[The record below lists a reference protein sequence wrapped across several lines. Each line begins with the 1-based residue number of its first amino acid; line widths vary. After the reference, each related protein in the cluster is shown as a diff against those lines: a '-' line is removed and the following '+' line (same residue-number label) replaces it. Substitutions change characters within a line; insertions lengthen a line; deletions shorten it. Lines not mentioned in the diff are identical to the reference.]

1 MSTTPRT
8 VLITG
13 AGAGIGRATAVEFAA
28 RGWQVAACDIDAASA
43 AATVQAI
50 RDTGGSAESFAAD
63 IADAAQV
70 QALFT
75 ALRGKFP
82 KLDAAFNN
90 AGLGSGQRKGL
101 AEVTEDEWQRLL
113 DVNLSGT
120 WRCMKHE
127 INWMLETGGGAIV
140 NNGSVFSVNGF
151 VGAPYTATKHGIA
164 GLTKS
169 GAIAYASRGIRINAV
184 CPGLIDAGMGAKALQ
199 QPHTDLD
206 RLMAMHPANRA
217 GSALEVARAVIW
229 LCSDEAS
236 YIHGHLLAV
245 DGGYNTH

>member
-1 MSTTPRT
+1 MTQQTKT

-13 AGAGIGRATAVEFAA
+13 ASAGIGRATALEFSA
-28 RGWQVAACDIDAASA
+28 RGWRVAACDIDPAGLES
-43 AATVQAI
+43 TVQAI
-50 RDTGGSAESFAAD
+50 RNSGGSAEACVAD
-63 IADAAQV
+63 IGNAAQV
-70 QALFT
+70 ETMFA
-75 ALRGKFP
+75 ALRKSVP

-101 AEVTEDEWQRLL
+101 AEVGEDEWQRMI

-120 WRCMKHE
+120 WRCLKHE
-127 INWMLETGGGAIV
+127 INWMLETGGGCIV
-140 NNGSVFSVNGF
+140 NNGSVFSMNGF
-151 VGAPYTATKHGIA
+151 IGAPYTATKHGIA

-169 GAIAYASRGIRINAV
+169 AAIGYAARGIRVNAV

-199 QPHTDLD
+199 QPHTDLN

-217 GSALEVARAVIW
+217 GSALEVARTVIW

-245 DGGYNTH
+245 DGGYNSH

>member
-1 MSTTPRT
+1 MTQSPKT
-8 VLITG
+8 VLVTG
-13 AGAGIGRATAVEFAA
+13 AGSGIGHATALEFAA
-28 RGWQVAACDIDAASA
+28 RGWRVAAHDLTLDQAEATA
-43 AATVQAI
+43 AAI
-50 RDTGGSAESFAAD
+50 RAAGGAAEPFAAD
-63 IADAAQV
+63 IGDAAQV
-70 QALFT
+70 EALFR
-75 ALRGKFP
+75 ALREKFQ

-101 AEVTEDEWQRLL
+101 AEVSEHEWQRML

-127 INWMLETGGGAIV
+127 INWMLEAGGGCIV
-140 NNGSVFSVNGF
+140 NNGSVFSINGF
-151 VGAPYTATKHGIA
+151 IGAPYTATKHGIA

-169 GAIAYASRGIRINAV
+169 AAIGYAARGIRVNAV

-199 QPHTDLD
+199 QPHTDVN

-217 GSALEVARAVIW
+217 GTALEVAHAVLW
-229 LCSDEAS
+229 LCSEDAS
-236 YIHGHLLAV
+236 FTHGHLLTV